1 MASPDPHQNPPFA
14 ERLVELGGWIEDH
27 RLLWSERPFIG
38 LPLSWEADEPDMA
51 AALRALPLEAIEV
64 YESRPWEL
72 PHMPLAYRTLAQH
85 ARASASLPQL
95 PAATTGTLGP
105 RPRRVPERKWQ
116 QIEHFVQV
124 ALHYRPRSV
133 QRWLDWCGG
142 KGHLGR
148 SMAMASGLPM
158 VCVERTVALCRDGQ
172 VLAATAGV
180 SARFVE
186 ADVLEADLDGE
197 LGPNVGVLA
206 LHACGRLHQELI
218 GRVIEAQT
226 PLLVLAP
233 CCYHRFLSG
242 EVEPM
247 SRAGRR
253 AGLELGASNLRLV
266 GLNEVVATPRRQRLR
281 RTEQAYRLGFD
292 LMLRHLSG
300 EDRYRPLGPAPRA
313 WFDGSFETFCLLMA
327 EREGLDVSRGNLQTA
342 EAEGWDR
349 LRITRA
355 LGMVR
360 GLFRG
365 PIEAW
370 LLLDRA
376 QHLSEAGWQVHLGA
390 FCPPAVTPRNGMI
403 VAWR

>member
-1 MASPDPHQNPPFA
+1 MTSGDRSYA
-14 ERLVELGGWIEDH
+14 EQLGELGGWLEAH
-27 RLLWSERPFIG
+27 RPLWSERPFIG

-51 AALRALPLEAIEV
+51 SSLRDLSNPVIEA
-64 YESRPWEL
+64 YESRPWDL
-72 PHMPLAYRTLAQH
+72 PHMPLAYRTLSQRS
-85 ARASASLPQL
+85 RAWATLPPL
-95 PAATTGTLGP
+95 PAATTAAPGP

-124 ALHYRPRSV
+124 TLHHRQAAVR
-133 QRWLDWCGG
+133 RWLDWCGG

-148 SMAMASGLPM
+148 SLASVSGLPM
-158 VCVERTVALCRDGQ
+158 VCVERGAALCEDGQ
-172 VLAATAGV
+172 ALALSAGV
-180 SARFVE
+180 NARFVQ
-186 ADVLEADLDGE
+186 ADVLDADLDAE
-197 LGPNVGVLA
+197 LGPNVGVVA

-218 GRVIEAQT
+218 EGVIAT
-226 PLLVLAP
+226 RAPLLALAP

-247 SRAGRR
+247 SAAGRE
-253 AGLELGASNLRLV
+253 AKLELEAKHLRLV

-281 RTEQAYRLGFD
+281 RTEQAYRLGLD
-292 LMLRHLSG
+292 LLLRNLTG
-300 EDRYRPLGPAPRA
+300 EDSYRPLGPAPRA
-313 WFDGSFETFCLLMA
+313 WFDGPFESFCRSMA
-327 EREGLDVSRGNLQTA
+327 EREGLDLSGGDLERA
-342 EAEGWDR
+342 ETEGWDR
-349 LRITRA
+349 LSITRA

-376 QHLSEAGWQVHLGA
+376 QRLRELGWHVHLGT

-403 VAWR
+403 LAWR